1 MTAPRNPTSAANSA
15 AVPPR
20 VNGSSRPGAA
30 WASPDTAIARCVAVG
45 RTYGTGDRAVVALYD
60 ATCAIGARDRVA
72 IIGPSGSG
80 KSTLLHLLAG
90 LETPSVGQIIWPALG
105 GHPRDGAHRVGLVFQ
120 APSLITSMTVMENV
134 ELPMMLA
141 DTSAADARQRARS
154 ALDLL
159 DLDGLRR
166 DLPQELSG
174 GQAQRVVIARGL
186 AARPR
191 LILADEPTSQLD
203 RHTADHVA
211 DVLVQVSEEIDA
223 ALVVAT
229 HDRTIGGRM
238 RTVWPMHDG
247 RLHPAALINANHPPQ
262 PSGGGSA
269 LDPPAGNPS
278 STPHHHTDGDH
289 A

>member
-1 MTAPRNPTSAANSA
+1 MTARQPSYRSTPNGSPTNSA
-15 AVPPR
+15 AVAMP
-20 VNGSSRPGAA
+20 SGANTTTVA
-30 WASPDTAIARCVAVG
+30 DSALARCQGVG
-45 RTYGTGDRAVVALYD
+45 RTYGTGERAVVAVYD
-60 ATCAIGARDRVA
+60 ATCVVLARDRVA
-72 IIGPSGSG
+72 IMGPSGSG

-90 LETPSVGQIIWPALG
+90 LETTSTGQISWPGLE

-120 APSLITSMTVMENV
+120 APTLIPSMTVLENV
-134 ELPMMLA
+134 ELPMLLT
-141 DTSAADARQRARS
+141 DTPTGEAADRARA

-159 DLDGLRR
+159 DLDGLRG

-174 GQAQRVVIARGL
+174 GQAQRVVIARVL

-211 DVLVQVSEEIDA
+211 DVLIQVSDEIDA

-229 HDRTIGGRM
+229 HDPAIGARM
-238 RTVWPMHDG
+238 RTAWPMHDG
-247 RLHPAALINANHPPQ
+247 RLHPATTRQFSAANTDRSSVDTSARRGHT
-262 PSGGGSA
+262 GS
-269 LDPPAGNPS
+269 
-278 STPHHHTDGDH
+278 DH